1 MCSFGA
7 PFQTEEFTVNLSR
20 KLPLAFG
27 LTLLLTLLAGFAG
40 LWTAHRS
47 IGVFHTDVQA
57 QVDQERRT
65 AAMESHFK
73 TQVQEWKDAL
83 LRGSDSQLLDK
94 HWNAFLKEEKE
105 VDTLAKGL
113 QADLRDPELA
123 RLAAAF
129 VVQHDKMAAG
139 YRDGL
144 EKFKSAGLE
153 SSVGDMAV
161 RGIDREAAKLLRE
174 LKAAIAQRSA
184 EASQQAYADG
194 RRAVAWSL
202 GMMLL
207 AAVLGVGIGMRISR
221 DVVGPL
227 QTAVAAADAVA
238 RGDLSHTVQVRGH
251 DETGRLL
258 GALATMQTQLR
269 RLVQDV
275 RGNAEQ
281 VASASAQIALGNSD
295 LATRT
300 EQQASSLQ
308 ETASSMEELD
318 GAVRHN
324 AQSAQEASSLASR
337 ASAVALQGGTVVAG
351 VVDTMKGIQAAS
363 HRIVD
368 IIGVI
373 DGIAFQTNILALNAA
388 VEAARAG
395 EQGRGFAVVA
405 SEVRSLAGR
414 SAEAAREIKQLI
426 QASVERVEQ
435 GSVQVHQAGQTMDE
449 VVQSIAKVSDII
461 HEISRASQEQSAGV
475 GQLGEAVSRIDQG
488 TQQNAALVEQTSAAA
503 ESLRGQAHQLVNL
516 VDTFKL
522 A

>member
-1 MCSFGA
+1 M
-7 PFQTEEFTVNLSR
+7 NLSR
-20 KLPLAFG
+20 KLPLAFA

-40 LWTAHRS
+40 LWTAHRAIS
-47 IGVFHTDVQA
+47 VFHTDVQA
-57 QVDQERRT
+57 EVDQERRT

-73 TQVQEWKDAL
+73 TQVQEWKDTL

-113 QADLRDPELA
+113 QADLKDPELA
-123 RLAAAF
+123 QLAAAF
-129 VVQHDKMAAG
+129 MVQHDKMAAG

-161 RGIDREAAKLLRE
+161 RGIDREAAKLLRD

-184 EASQQAYADG
+184 DASQQAYADG

-238 RGDLSHTVQVRGH
+238 RGDLSHTVQVRGR

-258 GALATMQTQLR
+258 AALATMQTQLR

-281 VASASAQIALGNSD
+281 VASASEQIALGNSD
-295 LATRT
+295 LAART

-318 GAVRHN
+318 GTVRHN
-324 AQSAQEASSLASR
+324 AQSAREASALASR
-337 ASAVALQGGTVVAG
+337 ASTVAQQGGTVVAG

-368 IIGVI
+368 IISVI

-435 GSVQVHQAGQTMDE
+435 GSVQVHQAGQTMEE

-461 HEISRASQEQSAGV
+461 QEISRASQEQSAGV
-475 GQLGEAVSRIDQG
+475 GQLGVAVSRIDQG

-503 ESLRGQAHQLVNL
+503 ESLRSQAHQLVNL

>member
-1 MCSFGA
+1 
-7 PFQTEEFTVNLSR
+7 
-20 KLPLAFG
+20 
-27 LTLLLTLLAGFAG
+27 
-40 LWTAHRS
+40 
-47 IGVFHTDVQA
+47 
-57 QVDQERRT
+57 
-65 AAMESHFK
+65 
-73 TQVQEWKDAL
+73 
-83 LRGSDSQLLDK
+83 
-94 HWNAFLKEEKE
+94 
-105 VDTLAKGL
+105 
-113 QADLRDPELA
+113 
-123 RLAAAF
+123 
-129 VVQHDKMAAG
+129 
-139 YRDGL
+139 
-144 EKFKSAGLE
+144 
-153 SSVGDMAV
+153 
-161 RGIDREAAKLLRE
+161 
-174 LKAAIAQRSA
+174 
-184 EASQQAYADG
+184 
-194 RRAVAWSL
+194 
-202 GMMLL
+202 
-207 AAVLGVGIGMRISR
+207 MRISR

-238 RGDLSHTVQVRGH
+238 RGDLSHTVQVRGQ

-324 AQSAQEASSLASR
+324 AQSAQEASALASR
-337 ASAVALQGGTVVAG
+337 ASAVAQQGGTVVAG

-435 GSVQVHQAGQTMDE
+435 GSVQVHQAGRPWTRWC
-449 VVQSIAKVSDII
+449 SPSPRCRTSSTRSAGPAR
-461 HEISRASQEQSAGV
+461 SRAPAWGNW
-475 GQLGEAVSRIDQG
+475 ARR
-488 TQQNAALVEQTSAAA
+488 SAASTRA
-503 ESLRGQAHQLVNL
+503 PSRTPPWWNRPAPPPRACAARP
-516 VDTFKL
+516 TSW
-522 A
+522 

>member
-1 MCSFGA
+1 
-7 PFQTEEFTVNLSR
+7 
-20 KLPLAFG
+20 
-27 LTLLLTLLAGFAG
+27 
-40 LWTAHRS
+40 
-47 IGVFHTDVQA
+47 
-57 QVDQERRT
+57 
-65 AAMESHFK
+65 MEGR
-73 TQVQEWKDAL
+73 L

-113 QADLRDPELA
+113 QADLRIRSWPA
-123 RLAAAF
+123 GRRLRRPA
-129 VVQHDKMAAG
+129 HKMAAG

-238 RGDLSHTVQVRGH
+238 RGDLSHTVQVRGQ

-324 AQSAQEASSLASR
+324 AQSAQEASALASR
-337 ASAVALQGGTVVAG
+337 QRRGPAG
-351 VVDTMKGIQAAS
+351 R
-363 HRIVD
+363 H
-368 IIGVI
+368 
-373 DGIAFQTNILALNAA
+373 
-388 VEAARAG
+388 
-395 EQGRGFAVVA
+395 GRGRRGGHH
-405 SEVRSLAGR
+405 EGHPGRLAPHRRHHRRDRRHRLPDQHPGPERRGGSRPRRGTGARLRGGGQR
-414 SAEAAREIKQLI
+414 SAQPGR
-426 QASVERVEQ
+426 
-435 GSVQVHQAGQTMDE
+435 T
-449 VVQSIAKVSDII
+449 
-461 HEISRASQEQSAGV
+461 
-475 GQLGEAVSRIDQG
+475 LG
-488 TQQNAALVEQTSAAA
+488 
-503 ESLRGQAHQLVNL
+503 RGGPRSSS
-516 VDTFKL
+516 
-522 A
+522 

>member
-1 MCSFGA
+1 
-7 PFQTEEFTVNLSR
+7 
-20 KLPLAFG
+20 
-27 LTLLLTLLAGFAG
+27 
-40 LWTAHRS
+40 
-47 IGVFHTDVQA
+47 
-57 QVDQERRT
+57 
-65 AAMESHFK
+65 
-73 TQVQEWKDAL
+73 
-83 LRGSDSQLLDK
+83 
-94 HWNAFLKEEKE
+94 
-105 VDTLAKGL
+105 
-113 QADLRDPELA
+113 
-123 RLAAAF
+123 LAAAF

-238 RGDLSHTVQVRGH
+238 RGDLSHTVQVRGQ

-300 EQQASSLQ
+300 EQQASLQ

-324 AQSAQEASSLASR
+324 AQSAQEASALASR

-351 VVDTMKGIQAAS
+351 VVDTMKAS
-363 HRIVD
+363 RPPP
-368 IIGVI
+368 
-373 DGIAFQTNILALNAA
+373 T
-388 VEAARAG
+388 
-395 EQGRGFAVVA
+395 A
-405 SEVRSLAGR
+405 SWTS
-414 SAEAAREIKQLI
+414 SA
-426 QASVERVEQ
+426 
-435 GSVQVHQAGQTMDE
+435 
-449 VVQSIAKVSDII
+449 
-461 HEISRASQEQSAGV
+461 
-475 GQLGEAVSRIDQG
+475 
-488 TQQNAALVEQTSAAA
+488 
-503 ESLRGQAHQLVNL
+503 
-516 VDTFKL
+516 
-522 A
+522 